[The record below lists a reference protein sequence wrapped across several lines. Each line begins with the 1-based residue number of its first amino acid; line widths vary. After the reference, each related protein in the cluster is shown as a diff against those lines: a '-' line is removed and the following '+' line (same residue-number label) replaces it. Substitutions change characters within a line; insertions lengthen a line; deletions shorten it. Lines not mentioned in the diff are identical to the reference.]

1 MPIFIAFFSLL
12 IYFPCFLTIMNVD
25 IRSMHGGAQHGLR
38 ISAFWLLAFG
48 FVLSVASIW
57 FCIASWDLVSGV
69 WFFLC
74 SYWLWS

>member
-1 MPIFIAFFSLL
+1 M
-12 IYFPCFLTIMNVD
+12 IMNVD

-69 WFFLC
+69 WLFFFMLILALELTYLQ
-74 SYWLWS
+74 SGFRLYS